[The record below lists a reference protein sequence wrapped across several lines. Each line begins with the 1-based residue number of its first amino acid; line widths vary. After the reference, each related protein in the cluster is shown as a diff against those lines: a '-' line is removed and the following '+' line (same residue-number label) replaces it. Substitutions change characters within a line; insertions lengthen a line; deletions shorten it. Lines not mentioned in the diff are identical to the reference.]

1 MRKSVWKLQKR
12 AEREKGCRQA
22 WAAGRAAGKP
32 EDPSP
37 VPPPPRG
44 GLGALAEGQGVRRQR
59 ARWGCTR
66 GPACSPQTQQRRL
79 PGSCPLLSPS
89 LPSFSSPI
97 SESRWVSGEKL
108 VSVGNRRG
116 KPSWASVPGRRE
128 LSTRCPRARGP
139 SSDGAPRAGLP
150 SASTWS
156 QQSLKLSLVAPA
168 SVSIEPQ
175 RPVRNIPLV
184 LGF

>member
-1 MRKSVWKLQKR
+1 MRHLCERAFGSFRKEQNAKKAVAKPGLLAELQ
-12 AEREKGCRQA
+12 G
-22 WAAGRAAGKP
+22 
-32 EDPSP
+32 SP
-37 VPPPPRG
+37 RTGPPPPRG
-44 GLGALAEGQGVRRQR
+44 GLGALAEGQGVRCQR

-66 GPACSPQTQQRRL
+66 GPACSPQTQQCRL
-79 PGSCPLLSPS
+79 PSSCPLLPPS

-116 KPSWASVPGRRE
+116 KPSWASGPGRRE

-150 SASTWS
+150 SASAWS
-156 QQSLKLSLVAPA
+156 QQSLRLSLW
-168 SVSIEPQ
+168 PQ
-175 RPVRNIPLV
+175 PPWLSSLRGWSGTFL
-184 LGF
+184 LF